1 MRKNVNA
8 VIDDDEHL
16 LRTAFSPM
24 HFNHKGKLRPSCL
37 KPMTKEPDEDDP
49 SRMNNKI
56 SVTRLD
62 YAGWNFCLTHAKSH
76 QSEVKKFKG
85 FLKLLVGKVRNIGT
99 QMQYKPTED
108 NPFHA
113 NIVFPEIDKPHEDE
127 LDELETASLQATMR
141 KLLESGEYVSDEES
155 EELSKLE
162 SLEDTETIEVSSKG
176 IGDNTFQEKRKSPIM
191 KFIDILKRLLT

>member
-8 VIDDDEHL
+8 EIADDEHL
-16 LRTAFSPM
+16 LRTAFAPM

-37 KPMTKEPDEDDP
+37 KPMTKEPDEDDS

-62 YAGWNFCLTHAKSH
+62 YAGWNFCLSHAKAH
-76 QSEVKKFKG
+76 QSELKTFKG
-85 FLKLLVGKVRNIGT
+85 FLKLLVGKVISIGP

-113 NIVFPEIDKPHEDE
+113 NIVFPDIDKPREDE

-141 KLLESGEYVSDEES
+141 KLLESGEYVSDEEA
-155 EELSKLE
+155 EELASIEEPL
-162 SLEDTETIEVSSKG
+162 DDIETAEEIND
-176 IGDNTFQEKRKSPIM
+176 IGDNTFQEKKQSLFYRLVDHIKSFF
-191 KFIDILKRLLT
+191 K

>member
-1 MRKNVNA
+1 MCKNVNA
-8 VIDDDEHL
+8 EIADDEHL
-16 LRTAFSPM
+16 LRTAYAPM

-37 KPMTKEPDEDDP
+37 KPMTKEPDEDYP

-62 YAGWNFCLTHAKSH
+62 YAGWNFCLNHAKVH
-76 QSEVKKFKG
+76 QSEIKTFKG
-85 FLKLLVGKVRNIGT
+85 FLKLLVGKVRSIGP

-113 NIVFPEIDKPHEDE
+113 NIVFTDIDKPHEDE

-141 KLLESGEYVSDEES
+141 KLLESGEYVSDEEA
-155 EELSKLE
+155 EELASIEEPL
-162 SLEDTETIEVSSKG
+162 DGIETAEVSNDA
-176 IGDNTFQEKRKSPIM
+176 GDNMFQEKRQSLFMKLIGYIKSL
-191 KFIDILKRLLT
+191 F